1 MPTTEPMSASDA
13 ASFSR
18 PTLDDVRYCY
28 RLFWQQEPD
37 AAGLEFW
44 RSRLDYITLQTL
56 VDNFVAGE
64 RFAALAEQRKRP
76 TVVQL
81 DEYKLCVRMRDWL
94 IGAPIAVHK
103 VYESNVTAELRKVLA
118 PGMVCVDIGA
128 NIGFF
133 TMLCAARVGE
143 TGKVIAFEPNPG
155 NCELIRHS
163 IAANGFRHVVVHP
176 FAVSDREDE
185 FHLDW
190 HVNTMHSNTAVQAA
204 PSPTSM
210 RNAAGDAVKVRS
222 VVVGKVLA
230 DEPRVD
236 VVKIDV
242 DGWEARALRGMAN
255 LVERHRP
262 ILFTEFCPDLL
273 AGVSQVR
280 PEAYLEELQRFGYL
294 LHWLPLPG
302 ERSEKPLSVAQVMDA
317 WRAIRNASHQH
328 LDLVAYPT

>member
-1 MPTTEPMSASDA
+1 MPTTEPMPVSDA
-13 ASFSR
+13 AGFSR

-44 RSRLDYITLQTL
+44 RPRLDYITLQTL

-64 RFAALAEQRKRP
+64 RFAALAEQRRHP

-81 DEYKLCVRMRDWL
+81 DEYRLCVRRRDWL

-103 VYESNVTAELRKVLA
+103 VYEANVTTELRKILA

-143 TGKVIAFEPNPG
+143 TGKVIAFEPNPE
-155 NCELIRHS
+155 NVELIHRS
-163 IAANGFRHVVVHP
+163 LDANGFRHVTVHQV
-176 FAVSDREDE
+176 AVADREDD

-190 HVNTMHSNTAVQAA
+190 HVNTTHSNTAVQTA
-204 PSPTSM
+204 PSPTAM
-210 RNAAGDAVKVRS
+210 RTASGEAVKVRS
-222 VVVGKVLA
+222 VVIDRVLA
-230 DEPRVD
+230 NESRVD
-236 VVKIDV
+236 VVKVDV
-242 DGWEARALRGMAN
+242 DGWEARVLRGMAT

-262 ILFTEFCPDLL
+262 VLFTEFCPDLL
-273 AGVSQVR
+273 SSLSQVR

-294 LHWLPLPG
+294 LYLLPLPG
-302 ERSEKPLSVAQVMDA
+302 ERSEKPLSVAQIMDA
-317 WRAIRNASHQH
+317 WRAIRSATQQH

>member
-1 MPTTEPMSASDA
+1 MPMTEPMFAYDA

-44 RSRLDYITLQTL
+44 GQRLDYITLQTL
-56 VDNFVAGE
+56 VDNFVAGKH
-64 RFAALAEQRKRP
+64 FAALAEQRKHP

-94 IGAPIAVHK
+94 IGAPIAVHQ
-103 VYESNVTAELRKVLA
+103 VYEANVSTELHKILA

-133 TMLCAARVGE
+133 TMLCASRVGG
-143 TGKVIAFEPNPG
+143 TGKVIAFEPNPE
-155 NCELIRHS
+155 NVELIHRS
-163 IAANGFRHVVVHP
+163 IDANGFRHVTVHQV
-176 FAVSDREDE
+176 AVADREDE

-204 PSPTSM
+204 SSPTSM
-210 RNAAGDAVKVRS
+210 RTDSGEAVKVRS
-222 VVVGKVLA
+222 VVIDHVL
-230 DEPRVD
+230 ENESRVD

-242 DGWEARALRGMAN
+242 DGWEARVLRGMAT

-262 ILFTEFCPDLL
+262 VLFTEFCPDLL
-273 AGVSQVR
+273 EGISKVR
-280 PEAYLEELQRFGYL
+280 PEAYLEELQRFGYVL
-294 LHWLPLPG
+294 YWLPLPG
-302 ERSEKPLSVAQVMDA
+302 ERSKSPLSVAQIMDA
-317 WRAIRNASHQH
+317 WRAIRSARQQH